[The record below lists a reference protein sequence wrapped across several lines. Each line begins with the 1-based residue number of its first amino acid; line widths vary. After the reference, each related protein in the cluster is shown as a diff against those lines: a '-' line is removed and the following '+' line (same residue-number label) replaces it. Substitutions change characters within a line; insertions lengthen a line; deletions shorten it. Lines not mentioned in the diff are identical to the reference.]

1 NGNPFSNGTFFP
13 SGGTFQA
20 IMRGKNL
27 TGVATFSTIGVDDSS
42 SSGGGIYSV
51 FFDGITYVGNV
62 NAAID
67 VNSGK
72 IAATFEGSLPRL
84 GEGSGTSVV
93 NSEFTLI
100 SESFEQGGTT
110 TNFEAG
116 GTTTNFEAGGT
127 TTNFEA
133 GGTTTNTV
141 EEVVVNPDGTTT
153 TTTTTTTDT
162 TPDVTTTE
170 TTPDV
175 TTTETT
181 PDVITSETTP
191 DTLTQEFGLVDTV
204 ANFSF
209 IDTLYSAGAFVAT
222 LSNSY
227 PNQAFDGKGTFS
239 FTELNTTTPSGVP
252 ELVVTTVK
260 IKVDGVRVSDTIQT
274 FTPVDVQVPAVFV
287 TFETQ
292 TGGGGGGG
300 G

>member
-1 NGNPFSNGTFFP
+1 MPMRRNRMLVFDPKRNRFLRAACGIWLVLALTPLGIAPSYGSGGPPNGNPFSNGTFFP

-27 TGVATFSTIGVDDSS
+27 TGVATFSTIGVDDGST
-42 SSGGGIYSV
+42 SGGGIYSV
-51 FFDGITYVGNV
+51 FFDGVTYVGNV

-72 IAATFEGSLPRL
+72 IAATFEGSVPRL
-84 GEGSGTSVV
+84 GEGTGTSVV

-162 TPDVTTTE
+162 TP
-170 TTPDV
+170 
-175 TTTETT
+175 
-181 PDVITSETTP
+181 
-191 DTLTQEFGLVDTV
+191 
-204 ANFSF
+204 
-209 IDTLYSAGAFVAT
+209 
-222 LSNSY
+222 
-227 PNQAFDGKGTFS
+227 
-239 FTELNTTTPSGVP
+239 
-252 ELVVTTVK
+252 
-260 IKVDGVRVSDTIQT
+260 
-274 FTPVDVQVPAVFV
+274 
-287 TFETQ
+287 
-292 TGGGGGGG
+292 
-300 G
+300 